1 MINLRPIG
9 TYASGIFDESAA
21 ESVAHDPLTQS
32 LFVTN
37 AETNSLDILRL
48 DATGT
53 PSFQSS
59 LDLNVFGAGVNSVA
73 VFGDL
78 VAVALEADPVT
89 DPGTVAL
96 LRIGTDDDG
105 DATLT
110 EVATYEVGAL
120 PDMLTFT
127 PDGMKLLVANEG
139 EADEGVDPRGSIS
152 ILDLSAGADAAVLDT
167 VGFEILD
174 FVGEDALRDLGLRI
188 FPGEQPSRD
197 LEPEYIAV
205 SPDGTKAFVTLQE
218 ANSVAVIDIESKQLV
233 DLQPLGTKDY
243 SQIGNGLDASDR
255 DGEDGEG
262 AVDIQP
268 APVRGLYMPDA
279 IAAYEAG
286 NGQLYY
292 VTANEGDAR
301 DEDARV
307 SDLAADG
314 LLDPALLPLA
324 SDDELGRLE
333 VSTIDG
339 DTDGDGLIDQLVAY
353 GGRSFSIWDEEG
365 NLVFD
370 SGDAFERKI
379 AELIADGVL
388 PPEAFNADNDDNDSF
403 DSRSDAKGPEP
414 EGVVIG
420 EVAGQTYAF
429 VGLER
434 VGGVMVYDVT
444 DAAEP
449 SFVQYIT
456 TRDFSGDPEAGTA
469 GDLGP
474 EILTFVAAE
483 DSPTGRP
490 MLVVANEVSGT
501 TTTFDIEAEVPIYD
515 IQGEGHRSDFE
526 GQTVTTRGIVTA
538 VDSNKF
544 FIQDPNGDGN
554 DATSDGLLI
563 FVGGGNVTVSVGDEV
578 RITGEVI
585 ERFPGGED
593 TGNLSTTQISFPDE
607 LEVLSSGNDLP
618 DAVVLGQNGR
628 AIPTQIDDDGLTD
641 YQPDEDGIDFFESLE
656 GMLAEVSD
664 AVVVGPTSRFGE
676 IAVLADNGDGSDLRS
691 VNGGIVLGED
701 DTNAERIII
710 DDDLVTS
717 EPDVNVGDTFDGPI
731 TGVFDYSFGNFKL
744 LNTAP
749 LPGVTANPD
758 LEPEVTDLV
767 GGENQLTVASYNVLN
782 LDPGDGD
789 RYDQLA
795 QQIINN
801 LGTPDIIA
809 LQEIQD
815 NNGPTDDGTV
825 DADVTLQLLLDALAD
840 AGVDSYEFITVT
852 PENLAD
858 GGQPGAN
865 IQVAYL
871 YNTERVNLAE
881 GVAGGTTDDVAY
893 DADADALNFNPG
905 RILDPAFDE
914 DGDGSPEQEAF
925 EGTRK
930 PLVATFEFEG
940 ETVYVINTHFK
951 SKSGDSPLYGA
962 EQPIEQITLEQRV
975 AQAQAV
981 KDLVDS
987 ILADDPDAK
996 IVALGD
1002 FNDFE
1007 FSDTLEVFDGSLTNL
1022 MNDLADDDRYSF
1034 IFNGNSQTL
1043 DHILVNEDGFAET
1056 EIDAVHVN
1064 ADFAS
1069 DGRASDH
1076 DPIVARLTIEDDTQ
1090 EPAFT
1095 LQMLHAADQ
1104 EAGVSAL
1111 GDAARFSAVMNA
1123 LENEDADG
1131 DGEADFANT
1140 IRLSSGD
1147 SFIPGV
1153 FFSASEEVFGAA
1165 GRGDILI
1172 QNELEWDAIALG
1184 NHEFDLGTGAL
1195 ADLLQP
1201 GATPTGLIYPGAR
1214 FPYLSAN
1221 LDFSSDPNLAPIA
1234 VPGGQAPQAGTVTS
1248 SIVLDVNGEQIGVV
1262 GATTPILDEIASP
1275 GGVGVNPPRLPD
1287 GSPDYDALAAIIQAE
1302 VDALL
1307 ADNPGLNKVILL
1319 SHMQQIQIELEELAP
1334 RLTGV
1339 DIIQAGGSNTLLAD
1353 ETDRLRD
1360 GDNRE
1365 GDYPTFVEGADGN
1378 PVAVVNTDG
1387 NYQYVGRLV
1396 IDFDENGVVIPGSYD
1411 PDVSGAYATDEQGV
1425 ADLDAEDLVD
1435 PEIQAIVDELEERII
1450 ELDSNFF
1457 GVSDVFLNGTR
1468 GDVRTEET
1476 NLGNLTAD
1484 ANLAEAQKADATV
1497 MVSLKNGGGI
1507 RDNIGRIETL
1517 PGDTEPSLLPPAGN
1531 ELTGKPEGGVS
1542 QLDIENSLRFNNTLT
1557 LLTLTPE
1564 QLLQVLEH
1572 AVSASGDGA
1581 TPGQFAQVGG
1591 LSFSFDDDLPAGNR
1605 VLSAA
1610 LIDEDG
1616 NPTQA
1621 IVENG
1626 EVVETAPDAIRIV
1639 TLNFLANGGDGYP
1652 YDEFVAADPAF
1663 ANRVD
1668 LVGEDANGNGVLDP
1682 DEDRNLNGVLDG
1694 PVLTEP
1700 GAANFAEAG
1709 SEQDA
1714 LAEYLAANFPEET
1727 PFDRADVGPEE
1738 DRRIQNL
1745 DFREDTV
1752 LDGLG
1757 DGGNGGEP
1765 VEIDV
1770 FNVLATDQGF
1780 RVFGQSVVDGA
1791 LTDPST
1797 DELAVIVGRGIGVAG
1812 EGGVGQS
1819 ELGFNSEFGL
1829 SERITV
1835 EFDDPMAKATVS
1847 LSWFFEREGDTGESG
1862 VWRAFLDGQEVAS
1875 ETFFAEGSRRTLE
1888 IEPGEAF
1895 DSLVFEALPLEG
1907 PAAET
1912 DTSEYYIRSIVTEP
1926 AAPAEDPAEIPA
1938 EAVADAGSDTPEP
1951 TPVDLEAEPDAAME
1965 LTGSLGDDD
1974 LVGGRGDDALAGSF
1988 GDDLL
1993 DGGDGDDA
2001 LDGGFDDDAL
2011 SGGAGDDALTGGF
2024 GDDLLSGGTG
2034 DDLLSGGFG
2043 DDVLNGGAGSDLLVG
2058 GFGADSFVFAPT
2070 GAAQTDVVGDFGAD
2084 DVLDVSAYAFTSFE
2098 AFLGQAAETAEGVTV
2113 DLDDEGDEILVLSGN
2128 ALSDLNDGNVMI

>member
-37 AETNSLDILRL
+37 AETNSLDILGL
-48 DATGT
+48 DAAGA

-59 LDLNVFGAGVNSVA
+59 FGLGAFGAGVNSVA

-78 VAVALEADPVT
+78 VAVAMEADPMT

-96 LRIGTDDDG
+96 LRIGTDG
-105 DATLT
+105 GGNTTLT

-127 PDGMKLLVANEG
+127 PDGTKLLVANEG

-152 ILDLSAGADAAVLDT
+152 IIDLSAGADAGEIDT

-174 FVGEDALRDLGLRI
+174 FFGEDALRDLGLRI

-197 LEPEYIAV
+197 VEPEYIAV
-205 SPDGTKAFVTLQE
+205 SPDGTTAFVTLQE
-218 ANSVAVIDIESKQLV
+218 ANTVAVIDIETKELV
-233 DLQPLGTKDY
+233 DLHPLGTKDH
-243 SQIGNGLDASDR
+243 SQPGNGLDASDR
-255 DGEDGEG
+255 DG
-262 AVDIQP
+262 AIDIQP
-268 APVRGLYMPDA
+268 EPVQGLFMPDA
-279 IAAYEAG
+279 VAAYEAG
-286 NGQLYY
+286 DGQLYY
-292 VTANEGDAR
+292 ITANEGDAR

-307 SDLAADG
+307 SDLAEDG

-324 SDDELGRLE
+324 ADEELGRLE

-353 GGRSFSIWDEEG
+353 GGRSFSIWDDEG

-370 SGDAFERKI
+370 SGDAFEQQI
-379 AELIADGVL
+379 AQLITDGVL
-388 PPEAFNADNDDNDSF
+388 PPEAFNATNDDNDSF

-414 EGVVIG
+414 EGVTIG
-420 EVAGQTYAF
+420 EVGGQTYAF
-429 VGLER
+429 IGLER

-474 EILTFVAAE
+474 EILTFVAAD

-501 TTTFDIEAEVPIYD
+501 TTTFDITPEVPIYD
-515 IQGEGHRSDFE
+515 IQGEGHSSAFE
-526 GQTVTTRGIVTA
+526 GQTVMTRGIVTA

-544 FIQDPNGDGN
+544 FIQDANGDGN

-593 TGNLSTTQISFPDE
+593 TGNLSTTQISFPGE
-607 LEVLSSGNDLP
+607 IEVLSNGNALP
-618 DAVVLGQNGR
+618 DAVVLGQGGR
-628 AIPTQIDDDGLTD
+628 AIPTQIDDDGLTE

-691 VNGGIVLGED
+691 VNGGILLGED

-710 DDDLVTS
+710 DDDLVAA

-749 LPGVTANPD
+749 LPGVTENPD
-758 LEPEVTDLV
+758 LEPEVTDLTA
-767 GGENQLTVASYNVLN
+767 GEGQLTIATYNVLN

-801 LGTPDIIA
+801 LGTPDIVA

-825 DADVTLQLLLDALAD
+825 NADVTLQLLLDALEA
-840 AGVDSYEFITVT
+840 AGVDTYDVITIA
-852 PENLAD
+852 PEDKAD

-871 YNTERVNLAE
+871 YNTARVNLAD
-881 GVAGGTTDDVAY
+881 GVAGGTSDDVAY

-905 RILDPAFDE
+905 RLLDPAFDE
-914 DGDGSPEQEAF
+914 GGDGSPEQEAF

-940 ETVYVINTHFK
+940 ETIYVVNTHFK

-962 EQPIEQITLEQRV
+962 EQPIEQVTLEQRV

-987 ILADDPDAK
+987 ILVDDPDAK

-1022 MNDLADDDRYSF
+1022 IEDLPEDDRYSF

-1056 EIDAVHVN
+1056 EVDAVRIN
-1064 ADFAS
+1064 ADFAN

-1076 DPIVARLTIEDDTQ
+1076 DPIVARLTLEDEA

-1104 EAGVSAL
+1104 EAGVPAL

-1123 LENEDADG
+1123 LENQDADN

-1147 SFIPGV
+1147 AFIPGV
-1153 FFSASEEVFGAA
+1153 FYSASEDVFGAA

-1201 GATPTGLIYPGAR
+1201 GTTPTGLIYPGAQ

-1221 LDFSSDPNLAPIA
+1221 LDFSTDPNLAPLE
-1234 VPGGQAPQAGTVTS
+1234 VPGGQAPQPGTVTS

-1302 VDALL
+1302 VDQLL

-1360 GDNRE
+1360 GDSRD
-1365 GDYPTFVEGADGN
+1365 GDYPLFVEGADGN

-1396 IDFDENGVVIPGSYD
+1396 IDFDEDGVIIPGSYD
-1411 PDVSGAYATDEQGV
+1411 PEVSGAYATDEQGV
-1425 ADLDAEDLVD
+1425 ADLGAEDLVD
-1435 PEIQAIVDELEERII
+1435 PEIQAIVEELQDQII

-1457 GVSDVFLNGTR
+1457 GVTDVFLNGTR
-1468 GDVRTEET
+1468 GDVRTQET

-1484 ANLAEAQKADATV
+1484 ANLAEAQKADASV
-1497 MVSLKNGGGI
+1497 LVSLKNGGGI

-1517 PGDTEPSLLPPAGN
+1517 PGDTEPSQLPPAGN

-1557 LLTLTPE
+1557 LLTVTPE

-1605 VLSAA
+1605 VVSVA

-1626 EVVETAPDAIRIV
+1626 EVVDGAPGAIRMV

-1652 YDEFVAADPAF
+1652 YDDFVAADPVF

-1668 LVGEDANGNGVLDP
+1668 LVGEDANGNGILDEG
-1682 DEDRNLNGVLDG
+1682 EDRNLNGVLDD

-1700 GAANFAEAG
+1700 GAATFAEAG

-1714 LAEYLAANFPEET
+1714 LAEYLAANHPEET
-1727 PFDRADVGPEE
+1727 PFGQADVEP
-1738 DRRIQNL
+1738 DQDTRIQNL

-1757 DGGNGGEP
+1757 GGGGEPGEP

-1770 FNVLATDQGF
+1770 SNALSTDQGF

-1791 LTDPST
+1791 LTEQSA
-1797 DELAVIVGRGIGVAG
+1797 DELTVIPGRGIGVIG
-1812 EGGVGQS
+1812 EGGAGTE
-1819 ELGFNSEFGL
+1819 ELGYNSEFEL

-1835 EFDDPMAKATVS
+1835 VFDDPMASATVKV
-1847 LSWFFEREGDTGESG
+1847 SWFFAREGDTGESG
-1862 VWRAFLDGQEVAS
+1862 VWRAFNDGQEVAS
-1875 ETFFAEGSRRTLE
+1875 DTFVAQSGSRKTFE
-1888 IEPGEAF
+1888 IDPGEAF
-1895 DSLVFEALPLEG
+1895 DTLVFEALPLVG
-1907 PAAET
+1907 PKAET
-1912 DTSEYYIRSIVTEP
+1912 DTSEYYIESIVTVPAETGEDMEPSVAANDSDDTAEQPEVVP
-1926 AAPAEDPAEIPA
+1926 AAV
-1938 EAVADAGSDTPEP
+1938 EASSDTA
-1951 TPVDLEAEPDAAME
+1951 VE
-1965 LTGSLGDDD
+1965 LAGGIDDDD
-1974 LVGGRGDDALAGSF
+1974 LLGGEGDDALAGSF

-1993 DGGDGDDA
+1993 EGAGGDDA
-2001 LDGGFDDDAL
+2001 LDGGFGDDALAGGEGNDAL
-2011 SGGAGDDALTGGF
+2011 SGGFGDDTLAGGAGDDLLTGGF
-2024 GDDLLSGGTG
+2024 GDDRLDGG
-2034 DDLLSGGFG
+2034 
-2043 DDVLNGGAGSDLLVG
+2043 VGSDLLVG
-2058 GFGADSFVFAPT
+2058 GFGADSFVFGPS
-2070 GAAQTDVVGDFGAD
+2070 GGSQTDVVQDFGAD
-2084 DVLDVSAYAFTSFE
+2084 DLLDVSAYAFTSFE
-2098 AFLGQAAETAEGVTV
+2098 AFLGQASETADGVSIE
-2113 DLDDEGDEILVLSGN
+2113 LDDQGDEILVLAGN
-2128 ALSDLNDGNVMI
+2128 DLSDLNDGNVLI